1 MTANGA
7 VATLARMAKDPRG
20 PDEILARLE
29 RGEPG
34 AAADLLPLVYTE
46 LRGLARSFMAAERPG
61 TLQTTALVHEAYMR
75 IAGARGSGWSG
86 RAHFFG
92 AAAEAM
98 RRILVERARARGRL
112 KRGGGRRRLDLDQLD
127 LATEDGAGDV
137 LAVDEAVT
145 KLAGEDGRAAEV
157 VRLRFFA
164 GLDVPEIAAVL
175 GVAPRTVKR
184 EWVFARAWL
193 LKELGEDA

>member
-1 MTANGA
+1 
-7 VATLARMAKDPRG
+7 
-20 PDEILARLE
+20 
-29 RGEPG
+29 
-34 AAADLLPLVYTE
+34 
-46 LRGLARSFMAAERPG
+46 
-61 TLQTTALVHEAYMR
+61 
-75 IAGARGSGWSG
+75 
-86 RAHFFG
+86 HFFG

-112 KRGGGRRRLDLDQLD
+112 KGGGGRRRLDLDQLD

-145 KLAGEDGRAAEV
+145 KLAGEDGSAAEV

>member
-1 MTANGA
+1 MSEPPGSPE
-7 VATLARMAKDPRG
+7 K
-20 PDEILARLE
+20 ILARLD
-29 RGEPG
+29 RGDPSASAE
-34 AAADLLPLVYTE
+34 LLPLVYTE
-46 LRGLARSFMAAERPG
+46 LRGLARGFMAAERPG
-61 TLQTTALVHEAYMR
+61 TLQTTALVHEAYLR
-75 IAGARGSGWSG
+75 IAGTRGEGWNG

-112 KRGGGRRRLDLDQLD
+112 RRGGDRRRLDLDTLD
-127 LATEDGAGDV
+127 LAADEGAVDV
-137 LAVDEAVT
+137 IAVDEAVA
-145 KLAGEDGRAAEV
+145 KLAAKDPRSAEV

-193 LKELGEDA
+193 LKELGEEA

>member
-1 MTANGA
+1 
-7 VATLARMAKDPRG
+7 MADEPRA

-34 AAADLLPLVYTE
+34 AAAELLPLVYTA
-46 LRGLARSFMAAERPG
+46 LRGLARNFMARERPG
-61 TLQTTALVHEAYMR
+61 TLQTTALVHEAYLR
-75 IAGARGSGWSG
+75 IAGARGDGWSG

-112 KRGGGRRRLDLDQLD
+112 KRGGDRGRLDLDRLD
-127 LATEDGAGDV
+127 LAAEESSADV
-137 LAVDEAVT
+137 VAVDEAVG
-145 KLAGEDGRAAEV
+145 KLAREDPRAADV

-193 LKELGEDA
+193 LRELGEDA

>member
-1 MTANGA
+1 
-7 VATLARMAKDPRG
+7 MADE
-20 PDEILARLE
+20 PDGRDELFAKLE
-29 RGEPG
+29 RGDAS
-34 AAADLLPLVYTE
+34 AAAELLPLVYTE
-46 LRGLARSFMAAERPG
+46 LRGLARSFMASERPG
-61 TLQTTALVHEAYMR
+61 TLQATALVHEAYLR
-75 IAGARGSGWSG
+75 IAGAREQAWSG

-112 KRGGGRRRLDLDQLD
+112 KRGGNRRRLDLDRLD
-127 LATEDGAGDV
+127 LAADENAGDL
-137 LAVDEAVT
+137 LAVDAAVA
-145 KLAGEDGRAAEV
+145 KLAVADARAADV

-164 GLDVPEIAAVL
+164 GLENAEIAGVL

-193 LKELGEDA
+193 LRELGEDR